1 MNGALFT
8 RILVATGG
16 SPWSERALEVALQMA
31 KAYDLELVVVAVMTP
46 GYAPQRTAPWGVER
60 TSVPEGSTRQFM
72 QSILDKAAA
81 LSKAH
86 GIKHT
91 CELREGRAVEEI
103 LKAAEQYQCD
113 LIIIGSRGLSGLS
126 RVTLG
131 ETGIEVLLKAPVPV
145 LVVK

>member
-1 MNGALFT
+1 MNRNLFT

-16 SPWSERALEVALQMA
+16 SPWSERALAVALQMA

-46 GYAPQRTAPWGVER
+46 GYAPQKTAPWGVER
-60 TSVPEGSTRQFM
+60 TTVLEGSARQFM
-72 QSILDKAAA
+72 QSVLDKAAA
-81 LSKAH
+81 LAQAH
-86 GIKHT
+86 GIKYT

-103 LKAAEQYQCD
+103 LKAAEQYRCD